1 MSDKGIYIITGM
13 PRSGTSF
20 LCTIFN
26 KFGDKFKPN
35 LICNTPIQ
43 PLDGF
48 SILSEPVELSESRM
62 SIENVNDFL
71 SNIIDE
77 YSAFQNA
84 IPVIKHFYFTDNLDQ
99 ISQLSNIKKIIVC
112 TRDIASWSKS
122 MNSHAPD
129 STEYLESLFNSLSED
144 EKELIV
150 DSNYIESFGQLL
162 YNRCNQILSL
172 SIPTLHF
179 DFNNLSSIDSILN
192 DLNFNQSFRSNVLEN
207 WEGSRFK

>member
-48 SILSEPVELSESRM
+48 SILSEPSELSHSRM
-62 SIENVNDFL
+62 SIKNLNNFL
-71 SNIIDE
+71 LNIISE
-77 YSAFQNA
+77 YSVFQGT
-84 IPVIKHFYFTDNLDQ
+84 IPVVKHFYFSDNLDQ
-99 ISQLSNIKKIIVC
+99 IPKLSYIKKIIVC
-112 TRDIASWSKS
+112 TRDIPSWVQS
-122 MNSHAPD
+122 MNSHAPH
-129 STEYLESLFNSLSED
+129 SIEYLKSLFNSLSED

-150 DSNYIESFGQLL
+150 GSNYIESFGQLL
-162 YNRCNQILSL
+162 YNRCKQILSL

-192 DLNFNQSFRSNVLEN
+192 DLNFNKSFRSNVLEN